1 MTKQWTKRVAMAVGV
16 LGLLVGGPLA
26 APAFAAG
33 DIFGGLANAID
44 SAGRLW
50 GPALLV
56 LAALIAGGAIAMG
69 SHNSGERVRN
79 FLLGA
84 IFLVLAAAGGSA
96 LLAKLQGLLN

>member
-1 MTKQWTKRVAMAVGV
+1 MNRTLLLFGVGV
-16 LGLLVGGPLA
+16 VIAGTTITPV
-26 APAFAAG
+26 FAAG
-33 DIFGGLANAID
+33 DVFGGLASSID
-44 SAGRLW
+44 AAGRLW

-96 LLAKLQGLLN
+96 LLSKLQGLLN